1 MPTDSARYGGIQT
14 ASFMKRIFG
23 MYVAVGA
30 GPAIMVSGGIT
41 GLATGAVGAP
51 GGTALVQLETSSAN
65 TIVGRKLF
73 TKRFTGYPGFG
84 DLEL

>member
-1 MPTDSARYGGIQT
+1 
-14 ASFMKRIFG
+14 MKRIFG
-23 MYVAVGA
+23 MYVAVET
-30 GPAIMVSGGIT
+30 GPGTMVSGGIT
-41 GLATGAVGAP
+41 GLATRAVGAP
-51 GGTALVQLETSSAN
+51 GGTALVQPEMSSTN